1 MWPKSTENQWFH
13 VPSDMAV
20 TIFEANRRP
29 NKTTPHDVVTCKSIE
44 LQLWRFAWIF
54 LADDTQGTARAATN
68 QTKFLSFRNRKRSTQ
83 GESLVSDRVL
93 NWPHTGFFTRRN
105 WSATVVADN
114 VARAATYRPTTHS
127 HQVNKRSVLVTRSH
141 HNLFTSLSHKLTW
154 NQIKLTPL
162 MCC

>member
-1 MWPKSTENQWFH
+1 MVSCPVRHGGDDFRGQSKAKQNDTTWRRNLQVNWITTL
-13 VPSDMAV
+13 
-20 TIFEANRRP
+20 TIRL
-29 NKTTPHDVVTCKSIE
+29 K
-44 LQLWRFAWIF
+44 F
-54 LADDTQGTARAATN
+54 LADDTQGTARAVTN
-68 QTKFLSFRNRKRSTQ
+68 QTKFLRFRIRKRSTQ
-83 GESLVSDRVL
+83 GESLVSDRIL